1 MIFLSFN
8 RSSIFWSSIF
18 FRKNSSLIVEHLLSL
33 WDRSI
38 IVEIFVV
45 NPYYILIAFLKTL
58 LYYGKM

>member
-8 RSSIFWSSIF
+8 RSSIF
-18 FRKNSSLIVEHLLSL
+18 FRKNSFLIVEHLLSL